1 MKMST
6 LSSTNFTEG
15 NMMLKEHTQM
25 INNKIKLH
33 ILGVAMNKLGNWLIV
48 EVTAAD
54 SVSWWK
60 LLANMWQKTTEVKC

>member
-1 MKMST
+1 MST

-54 SVSWWK
+54 SVSW
-60 LLANMWQKTTEVKC
+60 

>member
-54 SVSWWK
+54 SVSW
-60 LLANMWQKTTEVKC
+60 